1 MSFRNF
7 YKLVLENEEIYT
19 ANDFKDYTFVM
30 VHRLDIKNIQK
41 YLVNSNLYEEGVK
54 ILVPIVTDPNNEVL
68 EKAKEIS
75 EENPSNLISNIKALR
90 IWAKDNV
97 SDERLIELGLRDPDR
112 EKSSYRLEV
121 GLPLAPA
128 KTISEIFVKNYI
140 VTPNSVLK
148 KHFSGSPAKLVEKL
162 YQNTGQYS
170 VRIIELPSFNNNI
183 QYKEY
188 NPYGLTKPSKDM
200 FGGLL
205 NAI

>member
-68 EKAKEIS
+68 QKAKQIA
-75 EENPSNLISNIKALR
+75 EEDPSNLISNIKALR
-90 IWAKDNV
+90 AWVKENV
-97 SDERLIELGLRDPDR
+97 SDERLKELHLKDDNSDATYYGHSL
-112 EKSSYRLEV
+112 S
-121 GLPLAPA
+121 LATA